1 MCSVA
6 SLEEKGLM
14 PNGVLPASPFVSGT
28 PPHKSHCEFL
38 NVGFVGKIA
47 FGIQPRVQL
56 VREGLETRY
65 DGDGNEKGKTTC
77 QG

>member
-1 MCSVA
+1 
-6 SLEEKGLM
+6 M

-47 FGIQPRVQL
+47 FTLAFNPGSSWRGRAWKP
-56 VREGLETRY
+56 RY
-65 DGDGNEKGKTTC
+65 DGDRNEKGKTTC